1 MKDNR
6 NLLMRMKKLERFG
19 RKNIKKCAAVAMASM
34 LFATTGFSLAIQPV
48 KAQEVNAFSGDSDVV
63 IPSEN
68 KIEVPETSKDAFKKY
83 EKISGIGEDTI
94 LGADF
99 TYYQQCLE
107 WGKSYKNYMSQ
118 SVDNIFAY
126 VKSQGVNTIS
136 LKVAVNPI
144 GENKYLSLDN
154 AIKTLRELR
163 KSKTNLKTNL
173 VLLYSDEITYADEQ
187 KLPAA
192 WTKADAVE
200 SAKTYTKET
209 IAKLKQANV
218 LPDIITIGNEVNWNF
233 LGITDGEGW
242 EGWKAMGDI
251 SALLKTEGVKSSVSI
266 AAPSQADSVK
276 YIVQKLGYASVD
288 YDYIGVNIYP
298 DNNTNSYIKSLKKE
312 VESCV
317 SGKQLIVSNVKYE
330 RINESNTENVYTQA
344 DNIYNLLE
352 ATIDEK
358 NAGGLIYDEAVYAG
372 SWKSFFDEEGDAQV
386 SMAIFAYA
394 QGHKTDTSRDPYK
407 YGDDTGLKQQQVT
420 INKVENMTDST
431 IQGMDISSYNAL
443 KNAGVK
449 FYDKDGKEASLLKI
463 LSDNGVNYIRIRI
476 WNDPYNEKGETYG
489 GGGNDVETGLK
500 IAREAKEYGMKIL
513 LDFHYSD
520 FWADPAQQIIPKAWK
535 ADKDNPEKMCDH
547 VYEFTKD
554 TVNKFLK
561 EGANVG
567 MVQIGNEITN
577 GMLGILA
584 DRDRGG
590 NWAEIW
596 KNTNK
601 SQTINRY
608 LSAGSRAVREV
619 APETLIALQLET
631 PELSKYKYIMD
642 TWERDGVDYDVLGSS
657 YYPFWSTSWKANT
670 PASLKKVQDYV
681 ALRGKLFVVTETAW
695 TNSLED
701 ADGTPNSIGKSAD
714 TSAYEVGPQGQVDML
729 TDLYKTVLSQDNGL
743 GAFYWEGAWIPVR
756 AGWTNWEYNKK
767 IADKYGTG
775 WASAGADGYFSK
787 YKMYYNGKPAWGGS
801 SWDNQ
806 GFFDDRGYVLDS
818 LRFYRDAISSNTK
831 YSRVVVALCD
841 KNNNVLEYRVVK
853 VVPGKSITYTLPDI
867 KGYTKA
873 KNTIEISG
881 TNSQLS
887 QVSAIYNKNIENQ
900 IITVKKASYK
910 ISYGTTYNLKKEVKA
925 AGDLTFT
932 SSNKKII
939 SVGRKSGKLTVKKPG
954 KVTIKIKASAT
965 GNYKGASKTI
975 TIYAVPK
982 KQTIKKIS
990 AGKRKVKVV
999 LKKDTKA
1006 TGYQIVAAQ
1015 NSKFNK
1021 GKKVLT
1027 KKGNKQITYTITKLS
1042 SRKIYYVKA
1051 RSYKVIGNKK
1061 YFGTWSKV
1069 KKVRGSVNYSV

>member
-743 GAFYWEGAWIPVR
+743 GAFY
-756 AGWTNWEYNKK
+756 
-767 IADKYGTG
+767 
-775 WASAGADGYFSK
+775 
-787 YKMYYNGKPAWGGS
+787 
-801 SWDNQ
+801 
-806 GFFDDRGYVLDS
+806 
-818 LRFYRDAISSNTK
+818 
-831 YSRVVVALCD
+831 
-841 KNNNVLEYRVVK
+841 
-853 VVPGKSITYTLPDI
+853 
-867 KGYTKA
+867 
-873 KNTIEISG
+873 
-881 TNSQLS
+881 
-887 QVSAIYNKNIENQ
+887 
-900 IITVKKASYK
+900 
-910 ISYGTTYNLKKEVKA
+910 
-925 AGDLTFT
+925 
-932 SSNKKII
+932 
-939 SVGRKSGKLTVKKPG
+939 
-954 KVTIKIKASAT
+954 
-965 GNYKGASKTI
+965 
-975 TIYAVPK
+975 
-982 KQTIKKIS
+982 
-990 AGKRKVKVV
+990 
-999 LKKDTKA
+999 
-1006 TGYQIVAAQ
+1006 
-1015 NSKFNK
+1015 
-1021 GKKVLT
+1021 
-1027 KKGNKQITYTITKLS
+1027 
-1042 SRKIYYVKA
+1042 
-1051 RSYKVIGNKK
+1051 
-1061 YFGTWSKV
+1061 
-1069 KKVRGSVNYSV
+1069 